1 VTVVNNGP
9 SAVAWAILVDPAV
22 VGLAKT
28 AVACAP
34 APGACVTPP
43 TVAELESGNFVLPPL
58 PSGGAWSIVVTADVT
73 AASGSVSNIATIAS
87 PAGVID
93 SVAANNSATDI
104 DVVILVPPAPVVA
117 DLALSAIANPGTV
130 PSGDSF
136 TYTLIVTNNGPTGVA
151 NAVITDFAPAG
162 ITFGTWTCGVTNAG
176 TGNDVTTACGAAIGT
191 GNVNATAT
199 LQRGAVV
206 TYVIAATTAP
216 GASGN
221 VVNTASVNVP
231 TGAADLSP
239 GNNTASA
246 TVQMQA
252 TPVVAMAQPIPT
264 LSEWALI
271 ALALLIFTAAAR
283 GMQSG
288 SRRE

>member
-1 VTVVNNGP
+1 V
-9 SAVAWAILVDPAV
+9 
-22 VGLAKT
+22 
-28 AVACAP
+28 
-34 APGACVTPP
+34 
-43 TVAELESGNFVLPPL
+43 
-58 PSGGAWSIVVTADVT
+58 
-73 AASGSVSNIATIAS
+73 ASGSVTNVATVAAQ
-87 PAGVID
+87 AGVID
-93 SVAANNSATDI
+93 GVAANNSATDI

-117 DLALSAIANPGTV
+117 DLAVSAIANRGTV

-176 TGNDVTTACGAAIGT
+176 TGNDVTTACGAAIGM

-199 LQRGAVV
+199 LQPGAIV
-206 TYVIAATTAP
+206 TYVIAATTAS
-216 GASGN
+216 GVSGN
-221 VVNTASVNVP
+221 VVNAASVNVP
-231 TGAADLSP
+231 TGATDPSP

-271 ALALLIFTAAAR
+271 ALALLILNAAAR
-283 GMQSG
+283 SMRAGA
-288 SRRE
+288 RRE